1 MRKLQVNLIAKYWI
15 VLCALI
21 LAGGSTPIYAQM
33 PGQHPAYLHAI
44 RDLREARALL
54 QYNFTNPAHIQAAS
68 SLTREINAAIR
79 DLKNASHIDEK
90 DLQTVPP
97 NKDMPPEG
105 RFHQIRDL
113 LNTARSDAKGTETD
127 PSAISSR
134 DGGLHHID
142 EALSI
147 VGGVI

>member
-33 PGQHPAYLHAI
+33 PGQHPGYLHAI
-44 RDLREARALL
+44 RDLREARGLL

-90 DLQTVPP
+90 DAQTVPP
-97 NKDMPPEG
+97 NKDLPPEG
-105 RFHQIRDL
+105 AALAIR
-113 LNTARSDAKGTETD
+113 N
-127 PSAISSR
+127 
-134 DGGLHHID
+134 
-142 EALSI
+142 
-147 VGGVI
+147 